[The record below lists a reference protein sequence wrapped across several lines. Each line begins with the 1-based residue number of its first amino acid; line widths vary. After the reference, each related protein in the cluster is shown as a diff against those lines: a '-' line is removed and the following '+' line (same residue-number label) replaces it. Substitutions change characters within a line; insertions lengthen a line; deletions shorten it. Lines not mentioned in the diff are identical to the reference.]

1 MRSRELVLVVDD
13 DSSMLKAVERL
24 LKVRGYAVE
33 AFSTVS
39 SFMRSG
45 KLAGAVCLVLDINL
59 NGVSGIEVKRQLTR
73 AGASLPT
80 IFITAQED
88 SATRLAASDAGC
100 IAYLTKPFASQDL
113 VDAIE
118 GCARSLARKF

>member
-1 MRSRELVLVVDD
+1 MRSRKLVLVVDD
-13 DSSMLKAVERL
+13 DRSMLRAIERL
-24 LKVRGYAVE
+24 LTVRGYAVE
-33 AFSTVS
+33 AFSTVN
-39 SFMRSG
+39 SFE
-45 KLAGAVCLVLDINL
+45 L
-59 NGVSGIEVKRQLTR
+59 KRQLTR

-88 SATRLAASDAGC
+88 SATRQAASDAGC

-118 GCARSLARKF
+118 GRARSYASDGGGQRGLAGTRGPSGFPNGFT